1 MAGSGEDASEISDC
15 SGEGASEVGECS
27 GEVASEVSDGSGS
40 ILFWVVG
47 LATGNAFFLHDIGGV
62 CLFRHT

>member
-1 MAGSGEDASEISDC
+1 MG
-15 SGEGASEVGECS
+15 SGEGASEVSDVS

-40 ILFWVVG
+40 ILFLVVG
-47 LATGNAFFLHDIGGV
+47 LVTGNAFFLHDMGEV